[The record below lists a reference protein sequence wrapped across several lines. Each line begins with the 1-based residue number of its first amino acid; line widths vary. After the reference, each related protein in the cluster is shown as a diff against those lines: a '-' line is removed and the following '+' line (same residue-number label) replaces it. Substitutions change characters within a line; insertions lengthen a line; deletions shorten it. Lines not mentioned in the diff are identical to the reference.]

1 MSYILPITIGILTGV
16 GIQVAFFRRTSRL
29 RSRQHEGSNTELMQQ
44 ITDLEQAIRGAM
56 IEPDTVISAASY
68 TSLQSNRESITK
80 EVQRLQAECEQIA
93 DKLKVAQISVQELE
107 LTQQALKTA
116 RAEDEAVLED
126 IRSQFSVISEEAA
139 ELELQLANSQQQL
152 EDLLAQVE
160 LTKPQRQFLEELQQT
175 MRTAGETLRQLLEEY
190 REVQERLGTITN
202 QQEALELEYT
212 TLVEK
217 LLS

>member
-1 MSYILPITIGILTGV
+1 MGYILPIVVGILTGA
-16 GIQVAFFRRTSRL
+16 GIQVVFFRRTSRL
-29 RSRQHEGSNTELMQQ
+29 RYHQHEGPNTELMQQ
-44 ITDLEQAIRGAM
+44 ITDLEHAIRAGM
-56 IEPDTVISAASY
+56 IEPDTLISTSSY

-80 EVQRLQAECEQIA
+80 DVQRLKAECEHIA
-93 DKLKVAQISVQELE
+93 ENLKKALNGVQELE

-139 ELELQLANSQQQL
+139 QLEVQLAKSQQQL

-160 LTKPQRQFLEELQQT
+160 LTKPQRQFLEELQQA
-175 MRTAGETLRQLLEEY
+175 MQTAGETLRQLLEEY
-190 REVQERLGTITN
+190 REVQERLETVTN

>member
-1 MSYILPITIGILTGV
+1 MSYILPITIGMLIGA
-16 GIQVAFFRRTSRL
+16 GIQFAFFLKTSRL
-29 RSRQHEGSNTELMQQ
+29 RSSQHKGPNIELMQQ
-44 ITDLEQAIRGAM
+44 IADLEQAIRDTM
-56 IEPDTVISAASY
+56 IEPDTVISKASF

-175 MRTAGETLRQLLEEY
+175 MRTAGETLRELLEEY

>member
-1 MSYILPITIGILTGV
+1 
-16 GIQVAFFRRTSRL
+16 
-29 RSRQHEGSNTELMQQ
+29 
-44 ITDLEQAIRGAM
+44 
-56 IEPDTVISAASY
+56 
-68 TSLQSNRESITK
+68 LQSNRESITK

>member
-1 MSYILPITIGILTGV
+1 MSYILPITIGILTGA
-16 GIQVAFFRRTSRL
+16 GIQFAFFWKTSRL
-29 RSRQHEGSNTELMQQ
+29 RSSQHKGPNTELMQQ
-44 ITDLEQAIRGAM
+44 IADLEQAIRDTM
-56 IEPDTVISAASY
+56 IEPDTVISTASF

-93 DKLKVAQISVQELE
+93 DKLKVAQSSVQELE
-107 LTQQALKTA
+107 LTQQSLKTA
-116 RAEDEAVLED
+116 RAEDEAILED

-139 ELELQLANSQQQL
+139 QLEIQLANSQQQL

-160 LTKPQRQFLEELQQT
+160 LTKPQRQFLEELQQA

>member
-1 MSYILPITIGILTGV
+1 MGYILPIIIGILTGAGV
-16 GIQVAFFRRTSRL
+16 QFAFFRYTSRK
-29 RSRQHEGSNTELMQQ
+29 RSRQHEGPSAAFTQQ
-44 ITDLEQAIRGAM
+44 IADLEQAIRANL
-56 IEPDTVISAASY
+56 IEPSTIISTASY
-68 TSLQSNRESITK
+68 AVLQSNRESITK

-93 DKLKVAQISVQELE
+93 EKLKIAQSSVQELE
-107 LTQQALKTA
+107 LTQQEIKTA

-139 ELELQLANSQQQL
+139 QLEIQLENSQQQL
-152 EDLLAQVE
+152 ADLLAQIE
-160 LTKPQRQFLEELQQT
+160 LTKPQRQFLEELQQA
-175 MRTAGETLRQLLEEY
+175 MQTAGETLRQLLEEY
-190 REVQERLGTITN
+190 REVQERLETITN